1 MMITNEELTQAILE
15 LREAQAQ
22 TDEQIQ
28 ETSEQQKKTDK
39 QILELRDAQVQT
51 DEQIKRTSQK
61 VEELTR
67 NINGVN
73 KSIGLE
79 VEEFFYSSLKK
90 NPTIANI
97 NFDYMYQNSKRDFR
111 GETQEIDILLENGN
125 SVGVVEVKNRVS
137 QKSIEQL
144 DKIMERFDY
153 FHPLYR
159 DYRVV
164 GAIAGKIFPKHLQT
178 QALKKGYSVL
188 TQQGD
193 HIEQINPT

>member
-1 MMITNEELTQAILE
+1 MITNEELTQAILE

-22 TDEQIQ
+22 TDKQMKKTDKQIQ
-28 ETSEQQKKTDK
+28 ETSEQQKKTD
-39 QILELRDAQVQT
+39 
-51 DEQIKRTSQK
+51 EQIKKTSQK

-97 NFDYMYQNSKRDFR
+97 NFDYMYQNSKRDFK

>member
-1 MMITNEELTQAILE
+1 MITNEELTQAILE

-97 NFDYMYQNSKRDFR
+97 NFDYMYQNSKRDFK

-159 DYRVV
+159 EYRVV

>member
-22 TDEQIQ
+22 TDEQMKKTDKQIQ
-28 ETSEQQKKTDK
+28 ETSEQQKKTD
-39 QILELRDAQVQT
+39 
-51 DEQIKRTSQK
+51 EQIKKTSQK

-97 NFDYMYQNSKRDFR
+97 NFDYMYQNSKRDFK

>member
-1 MMITNEELTQAILE
+1 MITNEELTQAILE

-97 NFDYMYQNSKRDFR
+97 NFDYMYQNSKRDFK

-125 SVGVVEVKNRVS
+125 SVGVVEVKNRVT
-137 QKSIEQL
+137 QL
-144 DKIMERFDY
+144 HHPNPKKTTKI
-153 FHPLYR
+153 
-159 DYRVV
+159 
-164 GAIAGKIFPKHLQT
+164 T
-178 QALKKGYSVL
+178 KKPNNKNL
-188 TQQGD
+188 
-193 HIEQINPT
+193 NPHK